1 MIRLEAMFG
10 LGFAS
15 RSGMR
20 KRYGFTILEL
30 AIFLMVLALLVG
42 GILKWQDWSDHDV
55 RPRPAQAR

>member
-1 MIRLEAMFG
+1 
-10 LGFAS
+10 
-15 RSGMR
+15 MR